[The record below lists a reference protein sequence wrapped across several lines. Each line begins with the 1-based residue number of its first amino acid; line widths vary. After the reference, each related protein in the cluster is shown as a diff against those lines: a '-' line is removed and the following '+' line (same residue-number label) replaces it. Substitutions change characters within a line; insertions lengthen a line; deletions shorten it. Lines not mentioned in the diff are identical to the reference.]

1 MQMNHNMGWD
11 GIKDLSL
18 INDKPGWNPL
28 FHGSAIGK
36 LQAPWK
42 HTHIYT
48 CVHRL
53 TDTHMHTHIWHEFF
67 GYFPAWLF
75 QTGSEDVSLLR
86 AGCLVLT
93 CHRLYISLYFRYSI
107 SFCQVDGA
115 ALRLWGE
122 GKSCLCSVV
131 FCSAQTDAQACV
143 NDSLSPRMSA
153 GCRAACYSLQVKC
166 LWRHMEQG
174 KLTTRGNSPQQ
185 REVLLVSPPNKI

>member
-11 GIKDLSL
+11 GIKDPSL

-42 HTHIYT
+42 RSKRTHTGALRD
-48 CVHRL
+48 RL
-53 TDTHMHTHIWHEFF
+53 TDAHVHKFGMNSLAIFQLEF
-67 GYFPAWLF
+67 YK
-75 QTGSEDVSLLR
+75 
-86 AGCLVLT
+86 LVARTFRETCLT
-93 CHRLYISLYFRYSI
+93 CHLLPVSLYFRNSI
-107 SFCQVDGA
+107 RCRQVDDA
-115 ALRLWGE
+115 RLRLWGE
-122 GKSCLCSVV
+122 GNCCLCSLVLS
-131 FCSAQTDAQACV
+131 SAQTDAQACV

-153 GCRAACYSLQVKC
+153 GCHAACYSLQVKC